1 MKSPSYFA
9 QSRPIIPTD
18 YWPWMVFGSG
28 ILSVPVVFAI
38 GCLSS
43 HPPPNWDSSF
53 FGRRLAWP
61 LMIFAFCCCV
71 ASPFFTRLPGCARF
85 VLALTGALIVGFE
98 WLISMM
104 VLWFLYPPL
113 V

>member
-1 MKSPSYFA
+1 MTSSTHPA
-9 QSRPIIPTD
+9 QSRPIILRD
-18 YWPWMVFGSG
+18 WWPWFVFGSG
-28 ILSVPVVFAI
+28 VFIVPVVFVI

-61 LMIFAFCCCV
+61 LMTFGFCCCV
-71 ASPFFTRLPGCARF
+71 VSPFFTRFPWWTRF
-85 VLALTGALIVGFE
+85 VLAFIGALIVGFV
-98 WLISMM
+98 WVVSMV
-104 VLWFLYPPL
+104 VLWFVYPPL